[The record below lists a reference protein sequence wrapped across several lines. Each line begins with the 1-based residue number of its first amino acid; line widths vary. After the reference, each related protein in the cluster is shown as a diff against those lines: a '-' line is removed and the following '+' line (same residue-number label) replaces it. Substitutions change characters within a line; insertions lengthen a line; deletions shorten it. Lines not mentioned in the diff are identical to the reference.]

1 MGEFLKPFPVRVP
14 APLFVLLVPRM
25 AAHGEVAFK
34 SRKNR
39 SSCDPPRSSPFF
51 LPYVPRYETLVDVI
65 EFETICYLLSK
76 QFANVPILFS
86 LHPSLNIANEYV
98 YFSLLFDVH
107 VKYGN

>member
-1 MGEFLKPFPVRVP
+1 MT
-14 APLFVLLVPRM
+14 PLEAL
-25 AAHGEVAFK
+25 
-34 SRKNR
+34 
-39 SSCDPPRSSPFF
+39 PFF